1 MARGEVVGSG
11 EREPT
16 DSERWLALINCGH
29 LANQEIVLK
38 SGRVIHGSAFADEC
52 GEGANVFRYIDSLP
66 PGHPDRA
73 PMIDAA
79 TQTFNG
85 HFDFEGPISETK

>member
-1 MARGEVVGSG
+1 MVRGEVIGSG

-16 DSERWLALINCGH
+16 DSERWLTLINRGH
-29 LANQEIVLK
+29 LADQEIVLK

-66 PGHPDRA
+66 LEHPDREA
-73 PMIDAA
+73 MIDAA

-85 HFDFEGPISETK
+85 HFGLEGPISETK